1 MGVPRTDKAALTM
14 FPIANRWQVICNCQR
29 GLSWSSIVDHA
40 GCSLATAHEWW
51 ANFRRHGFPWND
63 NAIHNRHAN
72 AARFNA
78 QFLRALKSLVRA
90 HPEVFLRE
98 MSAIF
103 RRLTLLP
110 EWDQR
115 WPTSTS
121 TLGEMLRLIGYSVK
135 KVERLASERCSAQM
149 IAYCRLARHIPDRCI
164 LVADETHFHG
174 AAMPRPR
181 GRALVGQP
189 LEALAPGPRVRQRF
203 SFTAAVSYTRGV
215 LELTVSKVPPS
226 QCGDDWVLFCTSL
239 ARRINGFVPG
249 APWAD
254 EPNDCVLLYDNASV
268 HNALADELLIINSVL
283 LMHLRPKCPN
293 FSAAEPVFADYRRA
307 ARNLAYHH
315 PDLDDRLIHVL
326 ALASVSV
333 GAIQGHY
340 HEARP
345 EMWRYFPD
353 FAARAPLPR

>member
-1 MGVPRTDKAALTM
+1 VPRTDKAALTM
-14 FPIANRWQVICNCQR
+14 FPIANRWQVIRNCQR

-51 ANFRRHGFPWND
+51 VNFRRHGFPWND

-121 TLGEMLRLIGYSVK
+121 TLGLMLRLIGYSVQ
-135 KVERLASERCSAQM
+135 KVKRLASERCLAQM
-149 IAYCRLARHIPDRCI
+149 ITHYRLARHIPYRCI
-164 LVADETHFHG
+164 VVADETHFHG

-189 LEALAPGPRVRQRF
+189 LEA
-203 SFTAAVSYTRGV
+203 
-215 LELTVSKVPPS
+215 
-226 QCGDDWVLFCTSL
+226 
-239 ARRINGFVPG
+239 
-249 APWAD
+249 
-254 EPNDCVLLYDNASV
+254 
-268 HNALADELLIINSVL
+268 
-283 LMHLRPKCPN
+283 
-293 FSAAEPVFADYRRA
+293 
-307 ARNLAYHH
+307 
-315 PDLDDRLIHVL
+315 
-326 ALASVSV
+326 
-333 GAIQGHY
+333 
-340 HEARP
+340 
-345 EMWRYFPD
+345 
-353 FAARAPLPR
+353 